1 MPRCRRRDGGGGGS
15 SGSDEGRDERGGGSS
30 GSEDE
35 EEERLTLK
43 NARAYRSQEEELY
56 PHVRFLLPKSRCRRL
71 NTRGA
76 RITGEACMH
85 TRGDPTLTLE
95 LDLQQPMFWLVEEK
109 KPTSSGWWVQLR
121 SVHML
126 GHAGRR
132 ARVVLEVML

>member
-1 MPRCRRRDGGGGGS
+1 MPRRRRSSSDEERRGRDEGGS
-15 SGSDEGRDERGGGSS
+15 SS
-30 GSEDE
+30 SEDE
-35 EEERLTLK
+35 GEERLTLK
-43 NARAYRSQEEELY
+43 NAKAYRSQEMY

-76 RITGEACMH
+76 RIAGEACMH

-95 LDLQQPMFWLVEEK
+95 LDLQQPMFLLVEEET
-109 KPTSSGWWVQLR
+109 TSSSDGWWVRLR